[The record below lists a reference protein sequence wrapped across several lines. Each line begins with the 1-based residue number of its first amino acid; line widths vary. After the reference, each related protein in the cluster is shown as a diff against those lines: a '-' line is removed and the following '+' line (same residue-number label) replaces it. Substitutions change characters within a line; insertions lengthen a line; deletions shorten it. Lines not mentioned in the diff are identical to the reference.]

1 MTRTLRLAVAL
12 AALLL
17 LAGPAAAATPEPTA
31 APDVVRAFRLRHR
44 KADAAFLV
52 VRPLLTRR
60 GSIVLQPGIDTLTV
74 RDSGAAVER
83 VATAI
88 EAGYRLVD
96 TAENYENER
105 GVGEGIRNS
114 GVARSE
120 IFVTTKFNRK
130 WHSIDGAR
138 AACEASLERLGL
150 DCIDL
155 LLVHWPNPD
164 QGRYVEAFQGLV
176 RLLEAGL
183 VKSIGTSNFK
193 PAHLQKL
200 FDLGL
205 VPHLNQIQLDPY
217 HLRDDLVAIHREK
230 GIVTG
235 AWRPLGC
242 GNAMLADPVISA
254 VAERHGRTTAQVILR
269 WLTQQG
275 FVATP
280 KSSNPTRMAQNL
292 DIFDFSLSA
301 EDMAQ
306 LGGLDRPD
314 PEMFDAD
321 SFGH

>member
-1 MTRTLRLAVAL
+1 MTQRINPAPTLTLANGVEMPQLGLGTWPMNDAEAAVTVA
-12 AALLL
+12 AAL
-17 LAGPAAAATPEPTA
+17 
-31 APDVVRAFRLRHR
+31 DM
-44 KADAAFLV
+44 
-52 VRPLLTRR
+52 
-60 GSIVLQPGIDTLTV
+60 
-74 RDSGAAVER
+74 
-83 VATAI
+83 
-88 EAGYRLVD
+88 GYRLID

-105 GVGEGIRNS
+105 GVGEGIRQS
-114 GVARSE
+114 GVARAD

-130 WHSIDGAR
+130 WHSVDGAR

-150 DCIDL
+150 DYIDL

-217 HLRDDLVAIHREK
+217 HLRDDLVEIHRAK

-301 EDMAQ
+301 DEMAA

>member
-1 MTRTLRLAVAL
+1 MTQRINPAPTLTLTLANGVEMPQLGLGTWPMNDAEAAVTVA
-12 AALLL
+12 AAL
-17 LAGPAAAATPEPTA
+17 
-31 APDVVRAFRLRHR
+31 DM
-44 KADAAFLV
+44 
-52 VRPLLTRR
+52 
-60 GSIVLQPGIDTLTV
+60 
-74 RDSGAAVER
+74 
-83 VATAI
+83 
-88 EAGYRLVD
+88 GYRLID

-105 GVGEGIRNS
+105 GVGEGIRQS
-114 GVARSE
+114 GVARAD

-130 WHSIDGAR
+130 WHSVDGAR

-150 DCIDL
+150 DYIDL

-217 HLRDDLVAIHREK
+217 HLRDDLVEIHRAK

-242 GNAMLADPVISA
+242 GNAMLTDPVIAA

-292 DIFDFSLSA
+292 DIFDFTLSA
-301 EDMAQ
+301 DEMAL
-306 LGGLDRPD
+306 LGTLDRPD

>member
-1 MTRTLRLAVAL
+1 MALQPAPTLAL
-12 AALLL
+12 ANGVKMPQLGLGTWPMNDAE
-17 LAGPAAAATPEPTA
+17 AAVTVAAA
-31 APDVVRAFRLRHR
+31 L
-44 KADAAFLV
+44 
-52 VRPLLTRR
+52 
-60 GSIVLQPGIDTLTV
+60 GM
-74 RDSGAAVER
+74 
-83 VATAI
+83 
-88 EAGYRLVD
+88 GYRLID
-96 TAENYENER
+96 TAENYANER
-105 GVGEGIRNS
+105 GVGEGIRQS
-114 GVARSE
+114 GVGRAD

-130 WHSIDGAR
+130 WHSVDGAR

-150 DCIDL
+150 DYLDL

-164 QGRYVEAFQGLV
+164 QGRYVEAYQGLV

-183 VKSIGTSNFK
+183 VRAIGTSNFK

-217 HLRDDLVAIHREK
+217 HLRDDLVAIHRAK

-242 GNAMLADPVISA
+242 GNAMLADPTIVS

-292 DIFDFSLSA
+292 DIFDFTLSA
-301 EDMAQ
+301 DEMAL
-306 LGGLDRPD
+306 LGTLDRPD
-314 PEMFDAD
+314 PDMFDAD
-321 SFGH
+321 RFGH

>member
-1 MTRTLRLAVAL
+1 MTQIIKPAPRLTLANGVEMPQLGLGTWPMNDAEAAVTVAAAL
-12 AALLL
+12 AM
-17 LAGPAAAATPEPTA
+17 
-31 APDVVRAFRLRHR
+31 
-44 KADAAFLV
+44 
-52 VRPLLTRR
+52 
-60 GSIVLQPGIDTLTV
+60 
-74 RDSGAAVER
+74 
-83 VATAI
+83 
-88 EAGYRLVD
+88 GYRLID

-105 GVGEGIRNS
+105 GVGEGIRQS
-114 GVARSE
+114 GVARAD

-130 WHSIDGAR
+130 WHSVDGAR

-150 DCIDL
+150 DYIDL

>member
-1 MTRTLRLAVAL
+1 MALQPAPTLTLANGVKMPQLGLGTWPMNDAEAAVTVA
-12 AALLL
+12 AAL
-17 LAGPAAAATPEPTA
+17 GM
-31 APDVVRAFRLRHR
+31 
-44 KADAAFLV
+44 
-52 VRPLLTRR
+52 
-60 GSIVLQPGIDTLTV
+60 
-74 RDSGAAVER
+74 
-83 VATAI
+83 
-88 EAGYRLVD
+88 GYRLID
-96 TAENYENER
+96 TAENYANER
-105 GVGEGIRNS
+105 GVGEGIRQS
-114 GVARSE
+114 GVSRAD

-130 WHSIDGAR
+130 WHSVDGAR

-150 DCIDL
+150 DYLDL

-164 QGRYVEAFQGLV
+164 QGRYVEAYQGLV

-183 VKSIGTSNFK
+183 VRAIGTSNFK

-217 HLRDDLVAIHREK
+217 HLRDDLVAIHRAK

-242 GNAMLADPVISA
+242 GNAMLADPTIVS

-292 DIFDFSLSA
+292 DIFDFTLSA
-301 EDMAQ
+301 DEMAL
-306 LGGLDRPD
+306 LGTLDRPD
-314 PEMFDAD
+314 PDMFDAD
-321 SFGH
+321 NFGH